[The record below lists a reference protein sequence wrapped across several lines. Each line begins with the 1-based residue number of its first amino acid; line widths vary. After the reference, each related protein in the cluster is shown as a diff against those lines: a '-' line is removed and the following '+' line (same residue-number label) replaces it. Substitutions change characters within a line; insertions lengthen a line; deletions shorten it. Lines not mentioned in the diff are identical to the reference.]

1 MIKITNDKYEFK
13 VTKGVFEDKF
23 KPLGYRIVE
32 EKKNTTEKKV
42 VKENIDSVDN
52 IDKKEEK
59 NDFIKKEEKEIIE
72 EGTTRKL
79 QKDRK

>member
-59 NDFIKKEEKEIIE
+59 EIIE

>member
-23 KPLGYRIVE
+23 KNLGYRIVE
-32 EKKNTTEKKV
+32 EKKNTTDKKV
-42 VKENIDSVDN
+42 VKENISSVDN
-52 IDKKEEK
+52 ID
-59 NDFIKKEEKEIIE
+59 KKEEKEIIE